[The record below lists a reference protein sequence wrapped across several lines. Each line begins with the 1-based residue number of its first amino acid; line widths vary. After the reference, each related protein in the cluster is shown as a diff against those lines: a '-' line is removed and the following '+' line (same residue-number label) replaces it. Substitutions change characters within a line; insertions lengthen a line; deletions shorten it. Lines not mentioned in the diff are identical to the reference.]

1 MILQK
6 DLLLS
11 HLIWRFPMENDRNG
25 MIWYASYG
33 SNICRERFL
42 CYIRGGKPN
51 GSNKRYPGCADKT
64 LPVTDQEIM
73 IQSELYFARSSKTW
87 SGGGVG
93 FLKNHFG
100 GDSQSLGRMYLIT
113 RDQFIDVV
121 KQETERPQ
129 VTINFDLAIKS
140 GDYVFLQRSWY
151 GRIVYLGV
159 QNGYPIF
166 TFTGEADQEANPPDD
181 AYLKMII
188 DGIREVYVFS
198 NEEIADYFL
207 TCDGISDRYNKE
219 QLIELC
225 NS

>member
-1 MILQK
+1 
-6 DLLLS
+6 
-11 HLIWRFPMENDRNG
+11 

-42 CYIRGGKPN
+42 CYIRGGKPK
-51 GSNKRYPGCADKT
+51 GSNKNYTGCSDKT
-64 LPVTDQEIM
+64 LPVTDEEIM
-73 IQSELYFARSSKTW
+73 IKSGLYFARSSKTW

-93 FLKNHFG
+93 FLKNHFS

-121 KQETERPQ
+121 KQETNRSYLS
-129 VTINFDLAIKS
+129 IDFNLAVEN
-140 GDYVFLQRSWY
+140 GDYVFIEKSWY

-166 TFTGEADQEANPPDD
+166 TFTSEADQDANPPHG

-188 DGIREVYVFS
+188 EGIREVYNIS
-198 NEEIADYFL
+198 SEDIADYFL
-207 TCDGISDRYNKE
+207 GCDGISGLYTKE
-219 QLIELC
+219 QLLELC